1 MGKKEPVIKTKRLII
16 QPMTNEEIQ
25 HAIKVESKEEIKA
38 AYEEMLQ
45 GCKENEENRIWYA
58 PWKMTLK
65 KEGISLGE
73 LGFKGSTKE
82 HSVEIGY
89 GIREEYEGNGYTTE
103 AVGAL
108 MDWAFRQ
115 KDVVFIEAETEPEN
129 KASQRVLEKLG
140 FVFDREGKE
149 GPRFVAEQPL
159 TNWMS
164 IYMLFGLSIGMSLG
178 SAADKIGVGMSLGMC
193 IGMCIGIALDSYL
206 KKDRE
211 KLKEERKTKPEE
223 NE

>member
-25 HAIKVESKEEIKA
+25 HAIKVESKEEMKA
-38 AYEEMLQ
+38 AYEEMLL
-45 GCKENEENRIWYA
+45 GC
-58 PWKMTLK
+58 M
-65 KEGISLGE
+65 
-73 LGFKGSTKE
+73 
-82 HSVEIGY
+82 
-89 GIREEYEGNGYTTE
+89 
-103 AVGAL
+103 
-108 MDWAFRQ
+108 
-115 KDVVFIEAETEPEN
+115 EN

-193 IGMCIGIALDSYL
+193 IGMCIGIALDSHL